1 MIPERP
7 EDNRQNALTSI
18 RDAYTLAAT
27 RGNADELDEIIVKH
41 FLSTLAEVAMIIAS
55 RKTEEETGC

>member
-18 RDAYTLAAT
+18 HSAYTLAT
-27 RGNADELDEIIVKH
+27 THGNANELDEIAVKA
-41 FLSTLAEVAMIIAS
+41 FLEALAEVAMAVAS
-55 RKTEEETGC
+55 RERTGGRND